1 MIVVV
6 AGVSG
11 SGKTTVGTLVAAR
24 LGWPFTDGDLLHPA
38 ANIAKMAAG
47 VPLTDEDRR
56 PWLLAVG
63 RWMDGQIAR
72 QESGLIACSALKRR
86 YRDQLLVPRP
96 AARMAFL
103 EIGQDVAARRLA
115 GRSGHFFKPGMLGS
129 QFADLE
135 LPGPDE
141 RAVTVIPVCS
151 SPDQTAGEVIRR
163 LRLPVGH
170 HV

>member
-11 SGKTTVGTLVAAR
+11 SGKSTVGALVAGR

-38 ANIAKMAAG
+38 ANIAKMAGG
-47 VPLTDEDRR
+47 VPLTEEDRM

-63 RWMDGQIAR
+63 QWMDDQVAR
-72 QESGLIACSALKRR
+72 RESGLIACSALKRR
-86 YRDQLLVPRP
+86 YRDQLLTSRP

-103 EIGQDVAARRLA
+103 QVDRNVAARRLA
-115 GRSGHFFKPGMLGS
+115 ARPGHFFKPGMLGS

-135 LPGPDE
+135 PPGPDE
-141 RAVTVIPVCS
+141 GAVTVIEVTSGPE
-151 SPDQTAGEVIRR
+151 QTADEVIRR